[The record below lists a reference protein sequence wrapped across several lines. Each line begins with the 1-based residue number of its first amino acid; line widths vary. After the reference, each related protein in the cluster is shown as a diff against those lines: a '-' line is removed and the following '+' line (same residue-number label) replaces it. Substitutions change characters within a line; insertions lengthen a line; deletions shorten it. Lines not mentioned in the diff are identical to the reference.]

1 MSFQQNE
8 YSHKKV
14 SEDNN
19 GQGANPPIA
28 SPLNDQQFNS
38 LQQTVSEL
46 SSQQLAWVSGYF
58 WGLAQNQPSAAAAT
72 PIAQAAASVAAKP
85 AGKLSIIFA
94 SQTGN
99 AKGVA
104 EALEQEAKA
113 EGIAVELFDASD
125 YKGKNLAKETHVI
138 IVASTNGEGEAPD
151 NAIELHEF
159 LQSKKAPKLPNLQ
172 YAVIALGDS
181 SYEFF
186 CQTGKDFDT
195 YLSKLG
201 ATAFIDRIDCDVDYE
216 APAAEWR
223 KQALEQVKEALSS
236 GNEAEV
242 VQLPVGQAAPG
253 HSAYNKQNPY
263 TATLLTS
270 QKITGRDSGKDVRHV
285 EIDLEES
292 GLTYQPGDALG
303 VWFDNSSELANA
315 ILAKAGLSGVE
326 SVEVDGESLSIHS
339 ALVSKYEITASNPQ
353 FVTKFAEL
361 SGSKKLQKLVKDKD
375 KLREYAANTQV
386 VDVLAEKKTKLSAE
400 ELVGLLRR
408 LTPRL
413 YSIASSQTEVD
424 EEVHLTVGLVEYD
437 KGDEKRHGG
446 ASSFLAQRL
455 EEGGEVKVFV
465 EHNNNFK
472 LPQDDNTPIIMVGPG
487 TGIAPFR
494 SFIQERDNRDA
505 EGKNWLFFGDRTFTQ
520 DFLYQVEWQKYLKSG
535 LLTRLDVAFSRD
547 QAEKVYVQHRILENA
562 EQVWQ
567 WIQDGAYIYV
577 CGDATRMAKDVHDSL
592 VFVAEQQGK
601 LSREEA
607 EAFINDLRK
616 AKRYQRDV
624 Y

>member
-1 MSFQQNE
+1 MSFQKNE
-8 YSHKKV
+8 YSHKNV

-19 GQGANPPIA
+19 GQGGNPPIA
-28 SPLNDQQFNS
+28 SPLNDQQISS

-58 WGLAQNQPSAAAAT
+58 WGLAQNQPNTAVT
-72 PIAQAAASVAAKP
+72 PIAQATAAVSAKP

-159 LQSKKAPKLPNLQ
+159 LQSKKAPKLSNLQ
-172 YAVIALGDS
+172 YGVIALGDS

-186 CQTGKDFDT
+186 CQTGKDFDA

-201 ATAFIDRIDCDVDYE
+201 ATPFIDRLDCDVDYE

-223 KQALEQVKEALSS
+223 KNALGKVKDTLSS
-236 GNEAEV
+236 GTEADV
-242 VQLPVGQAAPG
+242 VQLPVGQAATA
-253 HSAYNKQNPY
+253 HSPYNKQNPY

-270 QKITGRDSGKDVRHV
+270 QKITGRDSGKDVRHI
-285 EIDLEES
+285 EIDLEGS

-303 VWFDNSSELANA
+303 VWFENSSELANA
-315 ILAKAGLSGVE
+315 ILGKVGLSGVE
-326 SVEVDGESLSIHS
+326 TVDVDGESLSIHS
-339 ALVSKYEITASNPQ
+339 ALVSKYEITTSNPQ
-353 FVTKFAEL
+353 LITKFAEL
-361 SGSKKLQKLVKDKD
+361 SGSKKLQKLVDDKD
-375 KLREYAANTQV
+375 KLREYSANTQI
-386 VDVLAEKKTKLSAE
+386 VDVLAEKKTKLTAD
-400 ELVGLLRR
+400 ELIGLLRR

-413 YSIASSQTEVD
+413 YSIASSQEEVD
-424 EEVHLTVGLVEYD
+424 EEVHLTVALVEYEQN
-437 KGDEKRHGG
+437 DEKRYGG

-455 EEGGEVKVFV
+455 EEGDEVKVFV

-472 LPQDDNTPIIMVGPG
+472 LPEDDSTPIIMVGPG

-494 SFIQERDNRDA
+494 SFIQERESRDA

-535 LLTRLDVAFSRD
+535 VLSRLDVAFSRD
-547 QAEKVYVQHRILENA
+547 QVEKVYVQHRILENA
-562 EQVWQ
+562 AQVWQ
-567 WIQDGAYIYV
+567 WIQEGAYIYV
-577 CGDATRMAKDVHDSL
+577 CGDATRMAKDVHDAL
-592 VFVAEQQGK
+592 VIVAEQEGK
-601 LSREEA
+601 MPRDDA
-607 EAFINDLRK
+607 EQFINDLRK

>member
-1 MSFQQNE
+1 MSFQKNE
-8 YSHKKV
+8 YSHNNV
-14 SEDNN
+14 SDDNN
-19 GQGANPPIA
+19 GQGGVPPIA

-38 LQQTVSEL
+38 LQNTVSGL

-58 WGLAQNQPSAAAAT
+58 WGLAQNQPSAAAT
-72 PIAQAAASVAAKP
+72 PITQAAAAVSAKP

-138 IVASTNGEGEAPD
+138 FVASTNGEGEAPD

-172 YAVIALGDS
+172 YGVIALGDS

-201 ATAFIDRIDCDVDYE
+201 AKPFIDRVDCDVDYE
-216 APAAEWR
+216 APATEWR
-223 KQALEQVKEALSS
+223 KSALEKVKETLSS

-242 VQLPVGQAAPG
+242 VQLPVGQAAAT
-253 HSAYNKQNPY
+253 HSQYNKQNPY

-270 QKITGRDSGKDVRHV
+270 QKITGRDSGKDVRHI
-285 EIDLEES
+285 EIDLEDS

-303 VWFDNSSELANA
+303 VWYENSSELANA
-315 ILAKAGLSGVE
+315 VLGKVGLSGVE
-326 SVEVDGESLSIHS
+326 TVEVDGESLSIHS
-339 ALVSKYEITASNPQ
+339 ALVSKYEITTSNPQ

-361 SGSKKLQKLVKDKD
+361 SGSKKLQKLVEDKD
-375 KLREYAANTQV
+375 KLREYSANTQI
-386 VDVLAEKKTKLSAE
+386 VDVLAEKKTKLTAD

-413 YSIASSQTEVD
+413 YSIASSQAEVD

-437 KGDEKRHGG
+437 HNEEKRYGG

-455 EEGGEVKVFV
+455 EEGGEVKVFI

-472 LPQDDNTPIIMVGPG
+472 LPEDDNTPIIMVGPG

-494 SFIQERDNRDA
+494 SFIQERENRDA

-535 LLTRLDVAFSRD
+535 ALSRLDVAFSRD
-547 QAEKVYVQHRILENA
+547 QVEKVYVQHRILENA

-567 WIQDGAYIYV
+567 WIQEGAYIYV
-577 CGDATRMAKDVHDSL
+577 CGDATRMAKDVHDAL
-592 VFVAEQQGK
+592 VIVAEQEGK
-601 LSREEA
+601 LARDEA
-607 EAFINDLRK
+607 EQFINDLRK

>member
-1 MSFQQNE
+1 MSFQKNE
-8 YSHKKV
+8 YSHKNV

-19 GQGANPPIA
+19 GQGGNPPIA
-28 SPLNDQQFNS
+28 SPLNDQQISS

-58 WGLAQNQPSAAAAT
+58 WGLAQNQPNTAVT
-72 PIAQAAASVAAKP
+72 PIAQATAAVSAKP

-172 YAVIALGDS
+172 YGVIALGDS

-201 ATAFIDRIDCDVDYE
+201 ATPFIERLDCDVDYE
-216 APAAEWR
+216 VPATEWR
-223 KQALEQVKEALSS
+223 KNALDKVKDTLSS
-236 GNEAEV
+236 GSEADV
-242 VQLPVGQAAPG
+242 VQLPVGQAATA
-253 HSAYNKQNPY
+253 HSPYNKQSPY

-270 QKITGRDSGKDVRHV
+270 QKITGRDSGKDVRHI
-285 EIDLEES
+285 EIDLEGS

-303 VWFDNSSELANA
+303 VWFENSSELANA
-315 ILAKAGLSGVE
+315 ILGKVGLSGVE
-326 SVEVDGESLSIHS
+326 TVDVDGESLSIHS
-339 ALVSKYEITASNPQ
+339 ALVSKYEITTSNPQ
-353 FVTKFAEL
+353 LITKFAEL
-361 SGSKKLQKLVKDKD
+361 SGSKKLQKLVEDKD
-375 KLREYAANTQV
+375 KLREYSANTQI
-386 VDVLAEKKTKLSAE
+386 VDVLAEKKTKLAAD
-400 ELVGLLRR
+400 ELIGLLRR

-413 YSIASSQTEVD
+413 YSIASSQEEVD
-424 EEVHLTVGLVEYD
+424 EEVHLTVALVEYEQN
-437 KGDEKRHGG
+437 DEKRYGG

-455 EEGGEVKVFV
+455 EEGDEVKVFV

-472 LPQDDNTPIIMVGPG
+472 LPEDDSTPIIMVGPG

-494 SFIQERDNRDA
+494 SFIQERENRDA

-535 LLTRLDVAFSRD
+535 VLSRLDVAFSRD
-547 QAEKVYVQHRILENA
+547 QVEKVYVQHRILENA
-562 EQVWQ
+562 AQVWQ
-567 WIQDGAYIYV
+567 WIQEGAYIYV
-577 CGDATRMAKDVHDSL
+577 CGDATRMAKDVHDAL
-592 VFVAEQQGK
+592 VIVAEQEGK
-601 LSREEA
+601 MPRDDA
-607 EAFINDLRK
+607 EQFINDLRK

>member
-1 MSFQQNE
+1 MSFQKNE
-8 YSHKKV
+8 SYKNV
-14 SEDNN
+14 SEENN
-19 GQGANPPIA
+19 GQGGNPPIA
-28 SPLNDQQFNS
+28 SPLNDQQFSS

-58 WGLAQNQPSAAAAT
+58 WGLAQNQPSSAAAG

-113 EGIAVELFDASD
+113 EGIVVELFDASD

-242 VQLPVGQAAPG
+242 VQLPVGQVAPG

-285 EIDLEES
+285 EIDLEDS
-292 GLTYQPGDALG
+292 GLTYQAGDALG

-361 SGSKKLQKLVKDKD
+361 SGSKKLQKLVEDKD

-437 KGDEKRHGG
+437 KGDEKRYGG
-446 ASSFLAQRL
+446 ASGFLAQRL

-567 WIQDGAYIYV
+567 WIQYGAYIYV
-577 CGDATRMAKDVHDSL
+577 CGDATRMAKDVHDAL

-607 EAFINDLRK
+607 EEFINDLRK